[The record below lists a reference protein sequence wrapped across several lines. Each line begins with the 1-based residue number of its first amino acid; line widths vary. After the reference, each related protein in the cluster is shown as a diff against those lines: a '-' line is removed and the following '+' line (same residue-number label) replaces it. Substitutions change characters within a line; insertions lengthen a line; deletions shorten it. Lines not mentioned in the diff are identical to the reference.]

1 MTTHLD
7 PARLARAQLD
17 SDVKTTARFPGLL
30 DRKIARMTVSSHAFL
45 RGSAPMFYDV
55 LAARPD
61 LTKGGDGEGW
71 IAGDLHLENFGAY
84 RTDGHAPESRV
95 AFGMSDFDEAIVAP
109 WRIDLLRLTTS
120 LLLATRGFGVAGAR
134 AGDLAFS
141 MLRAYAN
148 DVSGSKEKT
157 PTPRMVTA
165 LVEQVRERTRL
176 QLLDARTEVRHGKR
190 AFVRGP
196 RYRSISSTL
205 AKQAKTAFVDYIKA
219 SKLVD
224 LADSKHFDILDVAQR
239 IAGTGSLGCVR
250 IAVLTA
256 GKGGRDDAFVFDMKE
271 EGSSAAAS
279 FGKAPKG
286 DAANRVIDAMRT
298 SLASP
303 PRMLGS
309 THIG

>member
-1 MTTHLD
+1 
-7 PARLARAQLD
+7 
-17 SDVKTTARFPGLL
+17 
-30 DRKIARMTVSSHAFL
+30 
-45 RGSAPMFYDV
+45 
-55 LAARPD
+55 
-61 LTKGGDGEGW
+61 
-71 IAGDLHLENFGAY
+71 
-84 RTDGHAPESRV
+84 
-95 AFGMSDFDEAIVAP
+95 
-109 WRIDLLRLTTS
+109 
-120 LLLATRGFGVAGAR
+120 
-134 AGDLAFS
+134 
-141 MLRAYAN
+141 
-148 DVSGSKEKT
+148 
-157 PTPRMVTA
+157 
-165 LVEQVRERTRL
+165 
-176 QLLDARTEVRHGKR
+176 
-190 AFVRGP
+190 VRGP

-224 LADSKHFDILDVAQR
+224 PADLKHFDILDLAQR
-239 IAGTGSLGCVR
+239 IAGTGSLGCLR

-309 THIG
+309 THIGKTSLLVRRLAPQEDKLDLSRGSISDLAEVAAFVGACAGDGHARGATKKPKRAWTDGECEQILGSAIELAGLHESAYLAYSRITATKQRKPR